1 MQRPTIVSTW
11 CERIIEAGWLLAL
24 TLIPIYFNLFSARHF
39 EPDKATTLRA
49 IVLIMVAAGIARAID
64 QLIQRDSP
72 PDAPAPSDATPG
84 GNPFPRLW
92 QRFNRLPLAVPV
104 LVYALVFIFTTFTS
118 IVPLTSF
125 WGSYQRL
132 QGTYTHFA
140 YIGLF
145 MMIVVTMR
153 RYAQLERLITITLL
167 TSLAVAGYGILQH
180 FQLDALPWRGDVITR
195 VASTM
200 GNSIFVAAYMIMIV
214 PLALYRLI
222 TAVHAARPAPA
233 AIHPHIDL
241 LWALAHLLL
250 VVGTLALLLM
260 AIQFGAVVRTVDF
273 RYWWVFPGAI
283 AIATALWTL
292 LTLDLPR
299 QTRRVP
305 LWPGLLYGS
314 YLALLGLVF
323 VLSIPAQT
331 IDESNTRGAWWWLW
345 LLVSMV
351 AISLFYGLALLLPRQ
366 TGPVSRLTCW
376 LRSAGMLFLTLTLLL
391 ATFFTQSR
399 GPWIGLGAG
408 LFVFFFLLFMQ
419 LERHARAQAQLALA
433 RQLRVGLWSWLG
445 ITLLAGVFLIVFNI
459 SDAPFFQHLREVPY
473 VGRMGRLL
481 EVNTGTG
488 MVRRLIWF
496 GDEHAGGTVALI
508 TANPLRMLI
517 GWGPESMFV
526 AFNPFYPPLLTSVES
541 RGASPDRAHQAWLD
555 ELVTRG
561 LLGLVSYFFLI
572 ISAGVLC
579 WRLMQRASDLR
590 WQVFF
595 IACLSIVISHV
606 VEGMTGI
613 PIVSTLMMLWVTLAM
628 TIIGGRLAG
637 LLPGEVVYAPIA
649 SPSTP
654 ESSPTLATPS
664 VKTGKRS
671 ASGSPRR
678 VSGKQSAGL
687 SRRRIAHNEQRI
699 PAQRR
704 RDPGLNPTA
713 VALYGLLG
721 IVTLALVWWSNIN
734 PIYADMRFQQAQV
747 YEQPG
752 SGLPGQVMALSIY
765 LDTIRHN
772 PREDFYYLSLG
783 RSLMTIASELRSQNV
798 PLGRPEPRPRIDDL
812 LRLQNEDQVITF
824 VQSRSPL
831 ALLSYAEAVLEHAR
845 RLNERNKDH
854 YANLGRLNNFWYTWT
869 GDGER
874 LQIAAEWYRQA
885 TELAPQDVTLLNERA
900 GVIALQGSYA
910 ARQGD
915 AETAQERFTQAAH
928 MLEHSRRL
936 DDRYG
941 DTDARIAD
949 LYRLQGRLDEATAM
963 YIAVIERNPHQLNQS
978 IERIAESMRDAPELL
993 RRLSQAYMAQAGD
1006 DALLHTIAGL
1016 LAHRAGD
1023 METAVT
1029 AYGRA
1034 AALQPQSLEY
1044 RRNYTIVLSDTRR
1057 YAQALD
1063 EARATLALA
1072 QRQNASIAI
1081 TNQLETLISFLQER
1095 VAGGQPGF

>member
-1 MQRPTIVSTW
+1 MQRQTTLSTW
-11 CERIIEAGWLLAL
+11 CERIIEGGWLLAL

-39 EPDKATTLRA
+39 EPDKATMLRA

-64 QLIQRDSP
+64 QFTQHNMPTDG
-72 PDAPAPSDATPG
+72 PAPLEATTG
-84 GNPFPRLW
+84 SNPFPHIW
-92 QRFNRLPLAVPV
+92 QRFQQLPLAVPV

-145 MMIVVTMR
+145 VMIVMTMR
-153 RYAQLERLITITLL
+153 RYAQLERFITITLV
-167 TSLAVAGYGILQH
+167 TSLVVAGYGILQH
-180 FQLDALPWRGDVITR
+180 FQLDPLPWRGDVITR

-222 TAVHAARPAPA
+222 TAVYAARPAPA
-233 AIHPHIDL
+233 ATNPRIDL
-241 LWALAHLLL
+241 LWALAQVLL

-260 AIQFGAVVRTVDF
+260 AIQFSAVVRTVGF
-273 RYWWVFPGAI
+273 RYWWVFPGAV
-283 AIATALWTL
+283 AVATALWTL

-299 QTRRVP
+299 QPCRVP
-305 LWPGLLYGS
+305 LWPGILFGS
-314 YLALLGLVF
+314 YLVLLGLVF
-323 VLSIPAQT
+323 VLSIPVQA
-331 IDESNTRGAWWWLW
+331 IDESNTRGAFWWLW
-345 LLVSMV
+345 LLVSIV
-351 AISLFYGLALLLPRQ
+351 AISLFYGLALLLPPQ
-366 TGPVSRLTCW
+366 SSPASRLTWW
-376 LRSAGMLFLTLTLLL
+376 LRSAGMLVVTLTLLL

-419 LERHARAQAQLALA
+419 LERHARAHAQLALA
-433 RQLRVGLWSWLG
+433 RQLQVGLWLWLG
-445 ITLLAGVFLIVFNI
+445 ITLLAGMFLIIFNT
-459 SDAPFFQHLREVPY
+459 SHAPIFQRLREVPY

-496 GDEHAGGTVALI
+496 GDEHAGGAVALI
-508 TANPLRMLI
+508 TDNPLRMLI

-541 RGASPDRAHQAWLD
+541 RGASPDRSHQALLD

-561 LLGLVSYFFLI
+561 LLGLMSYFFLI
-572 ISAGVLC
+572 ISATVLC
-579 WRLMQRASDLR
+579 WRLMQRAPDLR

-595 IACLSIVISHV
+595 IACMSIVISHV
-606 VEGMTGI
+606 VEGLTGI

-637 LLPGEVVYAPIA
+637 LLPGGSAYAPVAGPPATESLPVPAAKA
-649 SPSTP
+649 S
-654 ESSPTLATPS
+654 
-664 VKTGKRS
+664 KRS
-671 ASGSPRR
+671 ASGSSHRS
-678 VSGKQSAGL
+678 SGKQASVT
-687 SRRRIAHNEQRI
+687 SRRIADHRHHTL
-699 PAQRR
+699 AQRR
-704 RDPGLNPTA
+704 HDTGLNPA
-713 VALYGLLG
+713 AMALYGLLG
-721 IVTLALVWWSNIN
+721 MITLAVVWWSNIN

-747 YEQPG
+747 YEQPD

-783 RSLMTIASELRSQNV
+783 RSLMTVANELRAQNM
-798 PLGRPEPRPRIDDL
+798 PLGVPETRPRVADL
-812 LRLQNEDQVITF
+812 LQLQNEDQVIAF

-900 GVIALQGSYA
+900 GIVALQGSYA
-910 ARQGD
+910 AQQGE
-915 AETAQERFTQAAH
+915 AEAAQEYYTQAAH
-928 MLEHSRRL
+928 MLERSRQL
-936 DDRYG
+936 DDRFD
-941 DTDARIAD
+941 DTDVRIAD
-949 LYRLQGRLDEATAM
+949 LYRLQGRLDEATDR

-993 RRLSQAYMAQAGD
+993 QRLSQAYTARAGD
-1006 DALLHTIAGL
+1006 DALFHAIAGL

-1023 METAVT
+1023 METAVV

-1034 AALQPQSLEY
+1034 ADLQPQSLEY

-1072 QRQNASIAI
+1072 QRQNASIAV
-1081 TNQLETLISFLQER
+1081 TNQLEILISFLQER

>member
-1 MQRPTIVSTW
+1 MQRQTIVSTW
-11 CERIIEAGWLLAL
+11 CERIIEGGWLLAL
-24 TLIPIYFNLFSARHF
+24 ALIPIYFNLFSARHF

-49 IVLIMVAAGIARAID
+49 IVLIMVAAGIVRVID
-64 QLIQRDSP
+64 ELIQHDSP
-72 PDAPAPSDATPG
+72 PDAPAPLEATAG

-132 QGTYTHFA
+132 QGTYTYFA

-145 MMIVVTMR
+145 VMIVMTMR
-153 RYAQLERLITITLL
+153 CHAQLERLITITLV

-233 AIHPHIDL
+233 TTNPGIDL
-241 LWALAHLLL
+241 LWALAQVLL
-250 VVGTLALLLM
+250 VVGTLTLLLM
-260 AIQFGAVVRTVDF
+260 AMQFSAVVRTVGF
-273 RYWWVFPGAI
+273 RYWWVFPGAVVV
-283 AIATALWTL
+283 ATALWTL

-305 LWPGLLYGS
+305 LWPGILFGS
-314 YLALLGLVF
+314 YLVLLGLVF
-323 VLSIPAQT
+323 VLSIPVQT
-331 IDESNTRGAWWWLW
+331 IDESNTRGAFWWLW
-345 LLVSMV
+345 LLVSTV
-351 AISLFYGLALLLPRQ
+351 AISLFYGLALFLPRQ
-366 TGPVSRLTCW
+366 SGPASRLTWW
-376 LRSAGMLFLTLTLLL
+376 LRSAGMLFVTLTLLL

-419 LERHARAQAQLALA
+419 LERHARAHAQLALA

-445 ITLLAGVFLIVFNI
+445 ITLLAGIFLIIFNT
-459 SDAPFFQHLREVPY
+459 SDAPIFQRLREVPY

-488 MVRRLIWF
+488 KVRRLIWF
-496 GDEHAGGTVALI
+496 GDEHAGGAVALI
-508 TANPLRMLI
+508 TDNPLRMLI

-541 RGASPDRAHQAWLD
+541 RGASPDRSHQALLD

-561 LLGLVSYFFLI
+561 LLGLISYFFLI
-572 ISAGVLC
+572 ISATVLC
-579 WRLMQRASDLR
+579 WRLMQRAPDLR

-595 IACLSIVISHV
+595 IACMSIVISHV
-606 VEGMTGI
+606 VEGLTGI

-637 LLPGEVVYAPIA
+637 LLPGGLAYAPVA
-649 SPSTP
+649 GPPAP
-654 ESSPTLATPS
+654 ESPPVLAAS
-664 VKTGKRS
+664 DAKTSKRS
-671 ASGSPRR
+671 ASGSSRR
-678 VSGKQSAGL
+678 SSGKQSAGA
-687 SRRRIAHNEQRI
+687 SRRIADSRQQTL
-699 PAQRR
+699 AQRR
-704 RDPGLNPTA
+704 HDTGLNPAA

-721 IVTLALVWWSNIN
+721 MITLAVVWWSNIN
-734 PIYADMRFQQAQV
+734 LIYADMRFQQAQV

-765 LDTIRHN
+765 LDTIRRN

-783 RSLMTIASELRSQNV
+783 RSLMTIANELRAQNM
-798 PLGRPEPRPRIDDL
+798 PLGVPETRPRVDDL
-812 LRLQNEDQVITF
+812 LQLQNEDQVIGF

-900 GVIALQGSYA
+900 GIVALQGSYA
-910 ARQGD
+910 DRQGD
-915 AETAQERFTQAAH
+915 AGAAQERYTQAAH
-928 MLEHSRRL
+928 MLELSRRF
-936 DDRYG
+936 DDRFD

-949 LYRLQGRLDEATAM
+949 LYRLQGRLDEATDQ

-978 IERIAESMRDAPELL
+978 IERIAESMHDAPELL
-993 RRLSQAYMAQAGD
+993 QRLSQAYMAQAGD

-1023 METAVT
+1023 MEAAIA

-1034 AALQPQSLEY
+1034 ANLQPQSLEY
-1044 RRNYTIVLSDTRR
+1044 RRNYTIVLSDTHR

-1072 QRQNASIAI
+1072 QRQNASMAV
-1081 TNQLETLISFLQER
+1081 TNQLEILISFLQER
-1095 VAGGQPGF
+1095 AAGGQPGF

>member
-1 MQRPTIVSTW
+1 MQRQTILSTW
-11 CERIIEAGWLLAL
+11 CERIIEGGWLLAL

-64 QLIQRDSP
+64 QLIQHDSP
-72 PDAPAPSDATPG
+72 PDAPAPLEATTG

-118 IVPLTSF
+118 VVPLTSF

-145 MMIVVTMR
+145 VMIVVTMR
-153 RYAQLERLITITLL
+153 RHAQLERLMTITLV

-233 AIHPHIDL
+233 ATNPRIDL
-241 LWALAHLLL
+241 LWGLTHVLL

-260 AIQFGAVVRTVDF
+260 AMQFSAVVRTVGF
-273 RYWWVFPGAI
+273 RYWWVFPGAVI
-283 AIATALWTL
+283 VTTALWTL

-305 LWPGLLYGS
+305 LWPGLLFGS

-323 VLSIPAQT
+323 VLSISVQT
-331 IDESNTRGAWWWLW
+331 IDESNTRGAFWWLW
-345 LLVSMV
+345 LLVSIV
-351 AISLFYGLALLLPRQ
+351 AISLFYALALLLPRQ
-366 TGPVSRLTCW
+366 SGPASRLTWW
-376 LRSAGMLFLTLTLLL
+376 LRSAGMLLVTLTLLL

-419 LERHARAQAQLALA
+419 LERHARAHAQLALA
-433 RQLRVGLWSWLG
+433 RQLRFGLWSWLG
-445 ITLLAGVFLIVFNI
+445 ITLLAGIFLIIFNT
-459 SDAPFFQHLREVPY
+459 SDAPIFQRLREVPY

-496 GDEHAGGTVALI
+496 GDEHAGGAVALI
-508 TANPLRMLI
+508 TDNPVRMLI

-541 RGASPDRAHQAWLD
+541 RGASPDRSHQALLD

-561 LLGLVSYFFLI
+561 VLGLVSYFFLI
-572 ISAGVLC
+572 ISASVLC

-606 VEGMTGI
+606 VEGLTGI
-613 PIVSTLMMLWVTLAM
+613 PIVSTLMMLWVTMAL
-628 TIIGGRLAG
+628 TIIGGKIAG
-637 LLPGEVVYAPIA
+637 LLPDGGAYAPVA
-649 SPSTP
+649 SPP
-654 ESSPTLATPS
+654 EPASSSVLATPAAQ
-664 VKTGKRS
+664 TGKRS
-671 ASGSPRR
+671 ASGSSRR
-678 VSGKQSAGL
+678 SPGKQSVGAG
-687 SRRRIAHNEQRI
+687 RRRIADNGQR
-699 PAQRR
+699 ALVQRR
-704 RDPGLNPTA
+704 RDRGLNPAA
-713 VALYGLLG
+713 VALYGVLG
-721 IVTLALVWWSNIN
+721 VITLALVWWSNIS
-734 PIYADMRFQQAQV
+734 PIYADMRFQQAQL

-765 LDTIRHN
+765 LDTIRRN

-783 RSLMTIASELRSQNV
+783 RSLMTIAGELRAQNV
-798 PLGRPEPRPRIDDL
+798 PLGVPETRPRVDDL
-812 LRLQNEDQVITF
+812 LQLRNEDRVIGF

-845 RLNERNKDH
+845 RLNQRNKDH
-854 YANLGRLNNFWYTWT
+854 YANLGRLNNVWYTWT

-885 TELAPQDVTLLNERA
+885 TEMAPQDVTLLNERA
-900 GVIALQGSYA
+900 GVVALQGSYA

-915 AETAQERFTQAAH
+915 TEAAQERFTQAAH

-936 DDRYG
+936 DDRYA

-949 LYRLQGRLDEATAM
+949 LYRLQGRLDEATDM

-993 RRLSQAYMAQAGD
+993 QRLSQAYMAQAGD

-1023 METAVT
+1023 METAVA

-1034 AALQPQSLEY
+1034 ANLQPQSLEY

-1072 QRQNASIAI
+1072 QGQNASMAV
-1081 TNQLETLISFLQER
+1081 TNQLEALISFLQER
-1095 VAGGQPGF
+1095 AAGGQPEF